1 MNDLPFITIGIPFY
15 NAENFLDDAIQSVL
29 AQTYPYW
36 ELILVNDGSTDSSN
50 DIAKKYLN
58 LDSRI
63 RLIDDGLN
71 KRLPA
76 RLNQIIQEA
85 KYDYIARMDADDLM
99 DVDRLKIQL
108 EHLKRNSDIDLVTTG
123 MYSIGKCNEILGK
136 RIPNNEMMSASQIL
150 GGLTN
155 LLHASMLAKK
165 EWCLRNLYQV
175 DNALAEDYELWLSA
189 SIKND
194 LKYHVIQ
201 EPLYYYRE
209 IENVKKVKMIKG
221 YNTQIEVIRRY
232 STGVISQ
239 FETNGIILK
248 FNLKKI
254 IVFFL
259 DLLNLMTILEKR
271 RVTKISSQDEQ
282 RYSANLVKIKA
293 IGQENG

>member
-1 MNDLPFITIGIPFY
+1 MSDLPFITIGIPFY
-15 NAENFLDDAIQSVL
+15 NAEDFLDDAIKSVL
-29 AQTYPYW
+29 AQTYPFW
-36 ELILVNDGSTDSSN
+36 ELILVNDGSNDRSN

-99 DVDRLKIQL
+99 DVNRLKTQL
-108 EHLKRNSDIDLVTTG
+108 EYLQRNSDIDLVTTG
-123 MYSIGKCNEILGK
+123 MYSIGKSNEILGK
-136 RIPNNEMMSASQIL
+136 RIPNNEMLSASQIL

-221 YNTQIEVIRRY
+221 YNTQIEVIRKY
-232 STGVISQ
+232 SKGIISQ

-282 RYSANLVKIKA
+282 RYKANIVKIKA
-293 IGQENG
+293 VGLD

>member
-1 MNDLPFITIGIPFY
+1 MITIGIPIY
-15 NAENFLDDAIQSVL
+15 NAQAYLEDAINSVL
-29 AQTYPYW
+29 AQSFKDF
-36 ELILVNDGSTDSSN
+36 ELILIDDGSTDNSLA
-50 DIAKKYLN
+50 IAKSFN
-58 LDSRI
+58 DHRI
-63 RLIDDGLN
+63 RIYADGEN
-71 KRLPA
+71 KRLPY
-76 RLNQIIQEA
+76 RLNQIIQLA

-99 DVDRLKIQL
+99 DVDRLKIQFEYL
-108 EHLKRNSDIDLVTTG
+108 QSNSDIDLVTTG
-123 MYSIGKCNEILGK
+123 MYSIGKSNEILGK

-189 SIKND
+189 AIKND

-221 YNTQIEVIRRY
+221 YNTQIEVIRKY
-232 STGVISQ
+232 SKGIISQ
-239 FETNGIILK
+239 FNTNVVILK
-248 FNLKKI
+248 FNIKKL
-254 IVFFL
+254 VVYFL

-271 RVTKISSQDEQ
+271 RVTKISSHDEK
-282 RYSANLVKIKA
+282 RYKANIVKIKSM
-293 IGQENG
+293 GLN